1 MIKFFAGKNT
11 KVRQIRRGLEIAM
24 VLVLALYPLRHI
36 HRGLDLW
43 DVGYNYA
50 NFQFMG
56 MESMDPMWLFSTYL
70 ATALGHVFTWL
81 PFGKTVL
88 GLNFYTGLIVS
99 VLAVMSYVFMTRHLK
114 VSAYAVFFG
123 EFIAISLCWCP
134 TALLYNY
141 LTYVLMLIAVI
152 NIYLGLVKEN
162 RWSLFIAGI
171 CLGLNVFVRFSNL
184 PQAVFIFGVWAY
196 CILEFIERIKDKNPA
211 LKRRERRDL
220 FKRIGL
226 RTLWCVMGYAAA
238 AAGMLIYFGIRY
250 GITEYFD
257 AIKRLFSMTEDA
269 SGYSAFSMIY
279 SIYSGYKSNLVWTGL
294 ILAFIVLG
302 AVLVGIGKMLDA
314 QLEMERYPRGIF
326 GKKFTFTG
334 VAYFITVLLAGVM
347 VYLLCVLE
355 IGNGQYRAFGYGD
368 FDEYPAII
376 VPGIVLTFIMIL
388 WAFAVIVFTK
398 EDIKE
403 KLIAGLVLI
412 MLLITPI
419 GSNNGL
425 LTTINN
431 LFLPLPWFVCR
442 IAKLLIREDPYAV
455 RASEFMRKA
464 ENKDKKPVLKIL
476 LIIKSYLSFFSVKA
490 VLFAVIVLCCVKF
503 IGFGY
508 GFSFAEAK
516 NARDAKYT
524 IESQTVFR
532 GIRMSYEKALAM
544 YTLMEFLDAN
554 DLSDGREL
562 ITYGYIPALSFY
574 LQMPS
579 AFNPWMDL
587 ASYKYDVMKEN
598 MYNLCETA
606 ERIRQEEIEEIK
618 LPLIIV
624 SKALAK
630 YADGINDGED
640 LKEVTDRKFMLILD
654 LIKAG
659 QYEPVY
665 ENDMFAVFTDGR

>member
-1 MIKFFAGKNT
+1 MPSL
-11 KVRQIRRGLEIAM
+11 RWRDIRE
-24 VLVLALYPLRHI
+24 
-36 HRGLDLW
+36 
-43 DVGYNYA
+43 
-50 NFQFMG
+50 
-56 MESMDPMWLFSTYL
+56 
-70 ATALGHVFTWL
+70 
-81 PFGKTVL
+81 
-88 GLNFYTGLIVS
+88 
-99 VLAVMSYVFMTRHLK
+99 
-114 VSAYAVFFG
+114 
-123 EFIAISLCWCP
+123 
-134 TALLYNY
+134 
-141 LTYVLMLIAVI
+141 
-152 NIYLGLVKEN
+152 
-162 RWSLFIAGI
+162 
-171 CLGLNVFVRFSNL
+171 
-184 PQAVFIFGVWAY
+184 
-196 CILEFIERIKDKNPA
+196 
-211 LKRRERRDL
+211 
-220 FKRIGL
+220 
-226 RTLWCVMGYAAA
+226 
-238 AAGMLIYFGIRY
+238 
-250 GITEYFD
+250 
-257 AIKRLFSMTEDA
+257 
-269 SGYSAFSMIY
+269 AFS
-279 SIYSGYKSNLVWTGL
+279 
-294 ILAFIVLG
+294 
-302 AVLVGIGKMLDA
+302 
-314 QLEMERYPRGIF
+314 E
-326 GKKFTFTG
+326 KKFTFTG

-442 IAKLLIREDPYAV
+442 ITKLLIREDPYAV

-554 DLSDGREL
+554 NLIDGREL

-598 MYNLCETA
+598 MLNLCEIA
-606 ERIRQEEIEEIK
+606 ASIKWEEIEEADMSEEAVKSEEAVNSDEAAYSVEKEEIK

-624 SKALAK
+624 SRTLAK
-630 YADGINDGED
+630 YADGINDEED

-654 LIKAG
+654 LIEAG
-659 QYEPVY
+659 RYEPVY
-665 ENDMFAVFTDGR
+665 ENDMFAVFADGR